1 MKSTTLIFWVTLA
14 IVAGASYAG
23 LAAWQRSHERESSN
37 PPVDLK
43 AAQASADDEANRLR
57 MDQPPGKTV
66 PAFKLTDQFGKPFD
80 SSKLLGKVWVGSS
93 FFASCP
99 NQCLELNR
107 TLAGIQTDKDL
118 DEVKFVSITCDATND
133 TPEVLR
139 SYADRFAASKNR
151 WSFLTGDEDE
161 IKKIASESF
170 GVPLAERTHSDFAV
184 VFDRQSRIRGQFH
197 LADKTEVARMEAQ
210 LRKLL
215 VEKEAPVEASRDDS
229 QRASRAEGARS

>member
-1 MKSTTLIFWVTLA
+1 MKSTSLIFWATLA

-23 LAAWQRSHERESSN
+23 LAAWQRSHEREESN
-37 PPVDLK
+37 RQMDVK
-43 AAQASADDEANRLR
+43 AAQAAADDEADRLR
-57 MDQPPGKTV
+57 MDQPPGKAV

-107 TLAGIQTDKDL
+107 TLAGVQTNKDL

-133 TPEVLR
+133 TPEILR
-139 SYADRFAASKNR
+139 AYAERFAASKNR
-151 WSFLTGDEDE
+151 WWFLTGDEDE
-161 IKKIASESF
+161 IKKIANESF

-197 LADKTEVARMEAQ
+197 LADKAEVTRLETQ

-215 VEKEAPVEASRDDS
+215 AEKAPAETASQQAKD
-229 QRASRAEGARS
+229 GARS

>member
-1 MKSTTLIFWVTLA
+1 MKSTSLVFWATLA

-23 LAAWQRSHERESSN
+23 LAAWQRSHEREPSN
-37 PPVDLK
+37 PPVDIK
-43 AAQASADDEANRLR
+43 TAQASAGDEADRLR
-57 MDQPPGKTV
+57 MDPPPGPTV
-66 PAFKLTDQFGKPFD
+66 PAFKLTDQFGKSFD

-107 TLAGIQTDKDL
+107 TLAGVQTNKDL
-118 DEVKFVSITCDATND
+118 EEVKFVSITCDPAND
-133 TPEVLR
+133 TPDLLR
-139 SYADRFAASKNR
+139 PYADRFAADHKR
-151 WSFLTGDEDE
+151 WSFLTGDEAE
-161 IKKIASESF
+161 IQRVANQAF

-197 LADKTEVARMEAQ
+197 LADKAEVARMEAQ

-215 VEKEAPVEASRDDS
+215 AEHASAGDAPRAVKDGSRS
-229 QRASRAEGARS
+229 